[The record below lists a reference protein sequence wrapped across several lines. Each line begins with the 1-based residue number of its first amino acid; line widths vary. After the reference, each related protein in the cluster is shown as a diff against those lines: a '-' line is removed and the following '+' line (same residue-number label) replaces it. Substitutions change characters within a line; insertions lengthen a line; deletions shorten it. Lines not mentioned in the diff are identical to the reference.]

1 MMNRVTKHIF
11 WATVIL
17 LLIVSAYF
25 FVGWAPQPEK
35 IAWGV
40 NFSQKHAKDL
50 GLDWRESYLAILDD
64 LKAKNL
70 RLAAHWDLIEPGKN
84 EYSLADL
91 DWQIEEAQKRQ
102 VNLILVVGMKTGRW
116 PECHIPDWAKG
127 LAKEEQ
133 QERIL
138 ELLNELVSR
147 YKNAPDLYAWQVEN
161 EALFSFGECP
171 WTDQK
176 FLEKEAALVRKLDPG
191 HPVVIS
197 DSGEYSS
204 WFEAAGIGDIVGITT
219 YKKVWMSQLNFYFDY
234 PIPPVFYYRK
244 ARLVEALFGKEVW
257 SVELQAEPWCPVL
270 LYDCPAGEQKKTMD
284 LEKFQR
290 NIKFAKQTGLDH
302 FYLWGAEWMYWM
314 KTKQDDSSVWDEAKK
329 LFNP

>member
-1 MMNRVTKHIF
+1 MMNRIIKYIF
-11 WATVIL
+11 GALIIL
-17 LLIVSAYF
+17 FLIVSAYF
-25 FVGWAPQPEK
+25 FAGWAPQPEK
-35 IAWGV
+35 IVWGV

-70 RLAAHWDLIEPGKN
+70 RLAAHWDLIEPEKN

-102 VNLILVVGMKTGRW
+102 ADLILVVGMKTGRW

-171 WTDQK
+171 WTDRK
-176 FLEKEAALVRKLDPG
+176 FLEKEAALVRKLDPD

-234 PIPPVFYYRK
+234 HISPVFYYRK

-270 LYDCPAGEQKKTMD
+270 LYDCPTGEQKKTMD

-290 NIKFAKQTGLDH
+290 NIEFAKQTGLDH

-314 KTKQDDSSVWDEAKK
+314 KTKQGDSSVWDETKK